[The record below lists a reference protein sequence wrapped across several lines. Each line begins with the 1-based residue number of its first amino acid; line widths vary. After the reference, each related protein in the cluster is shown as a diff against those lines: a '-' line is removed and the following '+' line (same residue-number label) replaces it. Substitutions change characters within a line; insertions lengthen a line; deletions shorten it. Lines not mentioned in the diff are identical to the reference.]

1 MVVKIYISGISGNKE
16 VKKRQQRVLMILDSK
31 NVEYETIDI
40 TEPGKEMEKEF
51 MQSNSIARDSKY
63 PLPPQIFNE
72 DEYCGDYE
80 DFDLANEID
89 ELEDFLKVA
98 PPASATANAADSNQS
113 TEIQENGNTTSREPS
128 TDKDAAAVQA
138 ESVEERTTLP
148 SENVQS
154 DEPKSIE
161 NDGET
166 KTEEEETAEHTEED
180 VEKNEEK
187 SGDQEK
193 EE

>member
-51 MQSNSIARDSKY
+51 MQMNGIARDDSKY

-89 ELEDFLKVA
+89 ELEEFLKVT
-98 PPASATANAADSNQS
+98 PANAKENIPDLNK
-113 TEIQENGNTTSREPS
+113 TKEIQENGNTTSREPS
-128 TDKDAAAVQA
+128 TDKETAAVQA
-138 ESVEERTTLP
+138 ESVEERTALP

-166 KTEEEETAEHTEED
+166 KPEEETTEHTGEN

>member
-1 MVVKIYISGISGNKE
+1 
-16 VKKRQQRVLMILDSK
+16 MILDSK

-51 MQSNSIARDSKY
+51 MQSNSIARESKY

-89 ELEDFLKVA
+89 ELEQFLKVA
-98 PPASATANAADSNQS
+98 PPASATETALDSNQS
-113 TEIQENGNTTSREPS
+113 KDIQENGNTTSREPS
-128 TDKDAAAVQA
+128 IDKDVATVQA
-138 ESVEERTTLP
+138 ESTEERTTLP
-148 SENVQS
+148 DENIEP
-154 DEPKSIE
+154 DESRPTDH
-161 NDGET
+161 DGGT
-166 KTEEEETAEHTEED
+166 KTEEDAEDMKES

>member
-51 MQSNSIARDSKY
+51 MQSNSIARESKY

-89 ELEDFLKVA
+89 ELEQFLKVA
-98 PPASATANAADSNQS
+98 PPASATETALDSNQS
-113 TEIQENGNTTSREPS
+113 KDIQENGNTTSREPS
-128 TDKDAAAVQA
+128 IDKDVATAQA
-138 ESVEERTTLP
+138 ESTEERTTLP
-148 SENVQS
+148 DENIES
-154 DEPKSIE
+154 DESRPTDH
-161 NDGET
+161 DGGT
-166 KTEEEETAEHTEED
+166 KTEEDAEDMKES

>member
-1 MVVKIYISGISGNKE
+1 
-16 VKKRQQRVLMILDSK
+16 MILDSK
-31 NVEYETIDI
+31 NVEYEIIDI

-51 MQSNSIARDSKY
+51 MQANSIARDSKY

-89 ELEDFLKVA
+89 ELEEFLKVA
-98 PPASATANAADSNQS
+98 PPVSAKETVLDSNES
-113 TEIQENGNTTSREPS
+113 KEIQENGNTTSREPS
-128 TDKDAAAVQA
+128 TDKEAAAVQA
-138 ESVEERTTLP
+138 GSVEDRTIPP
-148 SENVQS
+148 SENIQL
-154 DEPKSIE
+154 DEPQTIE
-161 NDGET
+161 HDDGT
-166 KTEEEETAEHTEED
+166 KAEEETAEYTEEN

-187 SGDQEK
+187 SNDQEK

>member
-1 MVVKIYISGISGNKE
+1 
-16 VKKRQQRVLMILDSK
+16 MILDSK

-51 MQSNSIARDSKY
+51 MQSNGIARDSKY

-80 DFDLANEID
+80 DFDLANEMD
-89 ELEDFLKVA
+89 ELEEFLKVE
-98 PPASATANAADSNQS
+98 PPASGKENVPDSNQS
-113 TEIQENGNTTSREPS
+113 EEIQENGNTTSREPS
-128 TDKDAAAVQA
+128 TDKEAAAIQA

-166 KTEEEETAEHTEED
+166 KPEEDTTEHTEEN

>member
-1 MVVKIYISGISGNKE
+1 
-16 VKKRQQRVLMILDSK
+16 MILDSK

-51 MQSNSIARDSKY
+51 MQSNGIARDSKY

-80 DFDLANEID
+80 DFDLANEMD
-89 ELEDFLKVA
+89 ELEEFLKVE
-98 PPASATANAADSNQS
+98 PSASGKENVPDSKQS
-113 TEIQENGNTTSREPS
+113 EEIQENGNTTSREPS
-128 TDKDAAAVQA
+128 TDKEAAAIQA

-166 KTEEEETAEHTEED
+166 KPEEDTTEHTEEN

>member
-31 NVEYETIDI
+31 NVDYETIDI
-40 TEPGKEMEKEF
+40 TEPGKELEKEF
-51 MQSNSIARDSKY
+51 MQTNSIARDSKY

-72 DEYCGDYE
+72 DDYCGDYE

-89 ELEDFLKVA
+89 ELEEFLKVA
-98 PPASATANAADSNQS
+98 PPASAAETGVESKQS
-113 TEIQENGNTTSREPS
+113 KDIQENGNTTSREPS
-128 TDKDAAAVQA
+128 TEKDAAALQA

-148 SENVQS
+148 NENVQS
-154 DEPKSIE
+154 DESKPVE
-161 NDGET
+161 HDGG
-166 KTEEEETAEHTEED
+166 TEIASEQNAEHTEENAD
-180 VEKNEEK
+180 KNEEK
-187 SGDQEK
+187 SDDQEK